1 MIIIILVVFFSLV
14 DAYSLSAIMTFR
26 VDDSFSLEKLPL
38 TDRHRNLVTMIHF
51 SAAHPEIQWIAFV
64 DGSCDSLY
72 SFECHKIENNM
83 RSVEFGFPYVNRI
96 LQEGRLISRAP
107 CIMYLNLDVI
117 FLDDVLELLSI
128 VRHQIRRSHFI
139 IQSYAVRFRP
149 GRAYD
154 LTKRADK
161 MSLIQDMQTNN
172 HTFEY
177 PGWGCELFIL
187 DRGNP
192 LFRLM
197 PPFLVAR
204 RRWDN
209 WVMQFGATNPDV
221 MSIDVSS
228 MFTVIHLDHGGSEAN
243 PRDTQGMNGYGADY
257 NEQLSIDSGYHNY
270 GNVACSKYKLSA
282 NGTLI
287 VNEPGC
293 RSLPWYNSHTFEKI
307 VNHYL

>member
-1 MIIIILVVFFSLV
+1 MILVLV
-14 DAYSLSAIMTFR
+14 AFVALVQSYSLSAIMTFR
-26 VDDSFSLEKLPL
+26 VDESFSLEKTPT

-51 SAAHPEIQWIAFV
+51 AETHPEIQWIAFV
-64 DGSCDSLY
+64 DGPCDSLF
-72 SFECHKIENNM
+72 SIECHKIENNM

-96 LQEGRLISRAP
+96 LQEGRLLSRAP
-107 CIMYLNLDVI
+107 SIMYLNLDVI
-117 FLDDVLELLSI
+117 FLDNISEILSI
-128 VRHQIRRSHFI
+128 VRHQIQRSHFI

-154 LTKRADK
+154 LTKRADRT
-161 MSLIQDMQTNN
+161 SLTRDMQINN
-172 HTFEY
+172 HTFGY

-221 MSIDVSS
+221 VSIDVSAL
-228 MFTVIHLDHGGSEAN
+228 FTVIHLDHGGSEEN
-243 PRDTQGMNGYGADY
+243 PRDTEGMNGPGADY

-270 GNVACSKYKLSA
+270 GNIECSKYKLST

-287 VNEPGC
+287 DNKSGC
-293 RSLPWYNSHTFEKI
+293 RKLPWYNSNEFEKLI
-307 VNHYL
+307 NHYL